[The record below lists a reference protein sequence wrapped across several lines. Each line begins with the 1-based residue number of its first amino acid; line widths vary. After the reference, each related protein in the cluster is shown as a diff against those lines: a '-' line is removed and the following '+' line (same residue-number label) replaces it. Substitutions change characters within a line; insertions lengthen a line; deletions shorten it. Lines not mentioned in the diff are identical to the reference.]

1 MLESVPRMLCR
12 AVINGDNERVLAL
25 VCGSP
30 SSDAVL
36 EDDTREGRKEFQ
48 TVNVEGAECGLC
60 LSQAVGDNHPAVLD
74 MVPCIDETF
83 GGCARWTGI
92 A

>member
-36 EDDTREGRKEFQ
+36 EDDTREGRKEF
-48 TVNVEGAECGLC
+48 
-60 LSQAVGDNHPAVLD
+60 
-74 MVPCIDETF
+74 
-83 GGCARWTGI
+83 
-92 A
+92 